1 MRRNRLIGIV
11 VIALALFAASCAE
24 GPAEDAPPDSVA
36 PETLTGEALR
46 YGISDGTTLVYDMT
60 MSMDMVT
67 DMSGAFVDQGA
78 MGPIEMDM
86 VLAATTAYEVEEG
99 IEEGTY
105 LVSMSFEELSFDSLS
120 MTMGGEDLM
129 DGMDGLLDDSMSA
142 EMAGLSEMKF
152 VIDEQGQMLGVSV
165 DGQSI
170 DFGNL
175 MGGSQFGGLGSGT
188 PFLGPELPEGVVDE
202 GDTWSAMWDTEF
214 VPGKEISVSANS
226 RVVAVEGD
234 VLRHRNR
241 NHDRRDRDDDGRRT
255 RRVEHRRVRHGRAG
269 RHGRHEHDHVHGCQ
283 HRHEQGLVRREPR
296 HPRPSRV
303 ERRSHHLHGNE
314 RRGRIRRH
322 GDGDGLLR
330 NPRAAQL
337 GVRN

>member
-67 DMSGAFVDQGA
+67 DMSGAFADQGA

-129 DGMDGLLDDSMSA
+129 AGMDGLLDDSMSA

-202 GDTWSAMWDTEF
+202 GDTWSATWDTEF

-234 VLRHRNR
+234 VYVIETETTTGAIEMTMADLLAASSTEEFDMAELAGMGDMSMTMSMDANTGASKVWFDVNR
-241 NHDRRDRDDDGRRT
+241 GIP
-255 RRVEHRRVRHGRAG
+255 VRQEWSGGATTSMAMNVG
-269 RHGRHEHDHVHGCQ
+269 GE
-283 HRHEQGLVRREPR
+283 
-296 HPRPSRV
+296 S
-303 ERRSHHLHGNE
+303 
-314 RRGRIRRH
+314 
-322 GDGDGLLR
+322 GDMKMEMDFSGTLELR
-330 NPRAAQL
+330 N
-337 GVRN
+337 

>member
-67 DMSGAFVDQGA
+67 DMSGAFADQGA

-129 DGMDGLLDDSMSA
+129 AGMDGLLDDSMSA

-152 VIDEQGQMLGVSV
+152 VIDEQGQMLGGSV

-202 GDTWSAMWDTEF
+202 GDTWSATWDTEF

-234 VLRHRNR
+234 VYVIETETTTGAIEMTMADLLAASSTEEFDMAELAGMGDMSMTMSMDANTGASKVWFDVNR
-241 NHDRRDRDDDGRRT
+241 GIP
-255 RRVEHRRVRHGRAG
+255 VRQEWSGGATTSMAMNVG
-269 RHGRHEHDHVHGCQ
+269 GE
-283 HRHEQGLVRREPR
+283 
-296 HPRPSRV
+296 S
-303 ERRSHHLHGNE
+303 
-314 RRGRIRRH
+314 
-322 GDGDGLLR
+322 GDMKMEMDFSGTLELR
-330 NPRAAQL
+330 N
-337 GVRN
+337 

>member
-234 VLRHRNR
+234 VYVIETETTTDAIEMTMADLLAASSTEEFDMAELAGMGDMSMTMSMDANTGTSKVWFDVNR
-241 NHDRRDRDDDGRRT
+241 GIP
-255 RRVEHRRVRHGRAG
+255 VRQEWSGGATTSMAMNVG
-269 RHGRHEHDHVHGCQ
+269 GE
-283 HRHEQGLVRREPR
+283 
-296 HPRPSRV
+296 S
-303 ERRSHHLHGNE
+303 
-314 RRGRIRRH
+314 
-322 GDGDGLLR
+322 GDMEMEMDFSGTLELR
-330 NPRAAQL
+330 N
-337 GVRN
+337 